1 MVYPI
6 GNFPT
11 HVKTLIFS
19 LSQIISLGVSSFS
32 ILVSLLCQRW
42 SPLVLAL
49 AFYLDWLVTYTPFPS
64 LNFDQFNPVRL

>member
-1 MVYPI
+1 MMYPT
-6 GNFPT
+6 GNFLT

-19 LSQIISLGVSSFS
+19 LSQIMSLGVSSFS
-32 ILVSLLCQRW
+32 ILVSFSRQRW

-64 LNFDQFNPVRL
+64 LNYDQFNPARL